1 MVVKH
6 IIIVRHIY
14 KWSLTEL
21 NQVNVGASTACTM
34 DTLCL
39 LGDGISYNDDTCAT
53 VSKGW

>member
-1 MVVKH
+1 MVVEH

-21 NQVNVGASTACTM
+21 NQVNVGAITACTM

-39 LGDGISYNDDTCAT
+39 LGDGISYNDDACAI
-53 VSKGW
+53 VSEG